1 MRNTVRAVASNP
13 FSYGGVVRNA
23 YFADREQ
30 ELETLKS
37 ALRSGQN
44 VVVVSPRRFGKTSL
58 VQRAIASLRREGV
71 LVAYVDVF
79 RTPTKE
85 RLVDALAQALYD
97 GVVSPLERAADKARG
112 FFAHLALSPRIVLD
126 SDGRVSVEFAAFERR
141 EDVDRALLG
150 LLELPQRVAEERDRR
165 VVLVLDEFQEV
176 VVIDR
181 ALTGVLRSVFQQQ
194 DRVAHVFLGSRRH
207 LMDELFH
214 DKAAHLYRSA
224 RPLPLGPIPVDKFG
238 RWIRRRFTA
247 SGVDVADD
255 TVDAVLALT
264 GGRPFETQQLCAFVW
279 EQARDEGTLATS
291 RILAKAL
298 ARLIDA
304 ETPRYVAVWDSLS
317 QHQRTVLE
325 AIALEGRAI
334 YSEEYRT
341 RHKLGGAGSVR
352 SSLRALETK
361 ELVER
366 SNGDW
371 IVADIFLA
379 EWLRRGAA

>member
-1 MRNTVRAVASNP
+1 VATNP

-23 YFADREQ
+23 FFADREA
-30 ELETLKS
+30 ELETLKG

-58 VQRAIASLRREGV
+58 VQRATASLRREGI
-71 LVAYVDVF
+71 LVAYVDLF

-85 RLVDALAQALYD
+85 RLADALAQALYD
-97 GVVSPLERAADKARG
+97 GVVSPLERAADKART
-112 FFAHLALSPRIVLD
+112 FFAHLALSPRVVLD
-126 SDGRVSVEFAAFERR
+126 GDGHVRVEFSAFERR
-141 EDVDRALLG
+141 QDVDRALLG
-150 LLELPQRVAEERDRR
+150 LLELPQRVAEERKRQ
-165 VVLVLDEFQEV
+165 VVLVLDEFQEI

-224 RPLPLGPIPVDKFG
+224 RPLPLGPIPVEKFA

-247 SGVDVADD
+247 SGVDVADE
-255 TVDAVLALT
+255 TVEAVLELT

-279 EQARDEGTLATS
+279 EQARDDGTIATT
-291 RILAKAL
+291 RVLAKAV
-298 ARLIDA
+298 ARLLDA

-317 QHQRTVLE
+317 QHQRAVLE
-325 AIALEGRAI
+325 AIALDGRAV
-334 YSEEYRT
+334 YSEEYRL

-352 SSLRALETK
+352 SSLRALEAK

-366 SNGDW
+366 ANGDW
-371 IVADIFLA
+371 TVADVFLA
-379 EWLRRGAA
+379 QWLRRGAA

>member
-1 MRNTVRAVASNP
+1 VATNP
-13 FSYGGVVRNA
+13 FSYGGIVRDA
-23 YFADREQ
+23 FFADREA

-58 VQRAIASLRREGV
+58 VQRATKALKREG
-71 LVAYVDVF
+71 LLIAYVDLF

-85 RLVDALAQALYD
+85 RLADALAQALYD
-97 GVVSPLERAADKARG
+97 GVVSPVERAADKARG
-112 FFAHLALSPRIVLD
+112 FFSHLALSPRVILD
-126 SDGRVSVEFAAFERR
+126 SDGRVRVEFSAFERR
-141 EDVDRALLG
+141 QDVDRALVG

-214 DKAAHLYRSA
+214 DKGAHLYRSA
-224 RPLPLGPIPVDKFG
+224 RPLPLGPIPVAKFA

-247 SGVDVADD
+247 SGVDVADE

-279 EQARDEGTLATS
+279 EQARDAGTLATV
-291 RILAKAL
+291 RILEAAL
-298 ARLIDA
+298 ARLLDA

-325 AIALEGRAI
+325 AIALEGHAV
-334 YSEEYRT
+334 YSEEYRR

-352 SSLRALETK
+352 SSLHALEAK

-371 IVADIFLA
+371 VVADVFLA
-379 EWLRRGAA
+379 QWLRRAAA

>member
-1 MRNTVRAVASNP
+1 MATNP

-23 YFADREQ
+23 FFADREA
-30 ELETLKS
+30 ELETLKG

-58 VQRAIASLRREGV
+58 VQRATASLRREGI
-71 LVAYVDVF
+71 LVAYVDLF

-85 RLVDALAQALYD
+85 RLADALAQALYD
-97 GVVSPLERAADKARG
+97 GVVSPLERAADKART
-112 FFAHLALSPRIVLD
+112 FFAHLALSPRVVLD
-126 SDGRVSVEFAAFERR
+126 GDGHVRVEFSAFERR
-141 EDVDRALLG
+141 QDVDRALLG
-150 LLELPQRVAEERDRR
+150 LLELPQRVAEERKRQ
-165 VVLVLDEFQEV
+165 VVLVLDEFQEI

-224 RPLPLGPIPVDKFG
+224 RPLPLGPIPVEKFA

-247 SGVDVADD
+247 SGVDVADE
-255 TVDAVLALT
+255 TVEAVLELT

-279 EQARDEGTLATS
+279 EQARDDGTIATT
-291 RILAKAL
+291 RVLAKAV
-298 ARLIDA
+298 ARLLDA

-317 QHQRTVLE
+317 QHQRAVLE
-325 AIALEGRAI
+325 AIALDGRAV
-334 YSEEYRT
+334 YSEEYRL

-352 SSLRALETK
+352 SSLRALEAK

-366 SNGDW
+366 ANGDW
-371 IVADIFLA
+371 TVADVFLA
-379 EWLRRGAA
+379 QWLRRGAA